1 VNTPPGPALHRL
13 RNTALPVRPA
23 PLRAALGAAAL
34 ATVLAGLLVGCSKA
48 PDRAAQAKLQSQALH
63 DACVNAMVS
72 NTCRVMQASGQTLV
86 PPGTTVIFVAGIGP
100 IDAALYSKLRESGE
114 GMCAHLRD
122 ICRAD
127 WNGDQCRTARTLYG
141 VDAARS

>member
-1 VNTPPGPALHRL
+1 M
-13 RNTALPVRPA
+13 RPA

-72 NTCRVMQASGQTLV
+72 NTCRVMQASG
-86 PPGTTVIFVAGIGP
+86 P
-100 IDAALYSKLRESGE
+100 
-114 GMCAHLRD
+114 HLRD